1 MTDAVITLSSEEAGR
16 LLQEQLKR
24 WPLAAANYHAL
35 RLVETR
41 SYDLGGFT
49 IRTQYNPAR
58 IVSSGAKTDAK
69 SIEKRPCFLCLHHLP
84 KEQIKLS
91 FRFGEEYLLL
101 CNPYPIFSEHFTIP
115 SVAHQP
121 QEITSRLEDFL
132 RISRALDKYTLFY
145 NGPKSGASAPDHAH
159 FQAVSSYEM
168 PLDGEIDTIQTSR
181 ERILIDTEEGSL
193 SLLTHYVRNG
203 FVIRTKSLEQAKRFF
218 YLLCNVAGKGEEP
231 DMNLFCRYRN
241 EMWQIVL
248 ILRKAHRPWQYAA
261 QGEEQ
266 ILTSPGAADV
276 GGLFITPRRED
287 FDKITVAV
295 LRDIYGQVC
304 YNDAEIAEFR
314 DKIMANWH
322 NIKNKP

>member
-1 MTDAVITLSSEEAGR
+1 MTNAFTTLSSEEAGR
-16 LLQEQLKR
+16 LLQEQLKQ
-24 WPLAAANYHAL
+24 WPLAEANYRAL
-35 RLVETR
+35 RSVETR

-58 IVSSGAKTDAK
+58 IVSSGAKTDAR
-69 SIEKRPCFLCLHHLP
+69 SIEKRPCFLCPHHLP

-91 FRFGEEYLLL
+91 FKLQEEYLLL
-101 CNPYPIFSEHFTIP
+101 CNPYPIFTEHFTIP
-115 SVAHQP
+115 TVAHQP
-121 QEITSRLEDFL
+121 QNIASRLDDFL
-132 RISRALDKYTLFY
+132 QISRRLDKYTLFY

-168 PLDGEIDTIQTSR
+168 PLDEETEVAHASR
-181 ERILIDTEEGSL
+181 ENILIDTEEGSL
-193 SLLTHYVRNG
+193 SLLTHYARNG
-203 FVIRTKSLEQAKRFF
+203 FVIRTKSLEQAKTFLI
-218 YLLCNVAGKGEEP
+218 LLCNAVNNGEEP

-266 ILTSPGAADV
+266 ILTSPGAADM

-287 FDKITVAV
+287 FDKITVSL

-304 YNDAEIAEFR
+304 YNEEEMEAFR
-314 DKIMANWH
+314 DKIIANWH
-322 NIKNKP
+322 NVKNKP